1 MVLLFKELSTV
12 ILNAGLA
19 WMTGA
24 LFARIWLGNCSAS
37 WCDKARR
44 RLHFSVLAAAGM
56 CIIGSVCTL
65 WAETA
70 IMNDS
75 SLRDARGVFWTMLTM
90 THYGRAGLCALVVL
104 LGLAC
109 VYLARNRTQEVRI
122 HDGVITM
129 LLLVFAYARVSVSH
143 AAIDGTFGLNV
154 WMQWLHLLLISL
166 WVGAVMVSAW
176 SVLPCAKI
184 FQKTASRATTVFLKA
199 LSRAATLA
207 LAGIAATGAYN
218 AVRGLGSVDNFSA
231 SAYGHALALKLCLVA
246 VAIGLGAFNRF
257 IGFPAVMMSNAA
269 GSSDLSDSSNSQAI
283 PWPAAMQRVVF
294 VLRLE
299 SIVLL
304 AVLIAAAVLTNQAP
318 PALS

>member
-166 WVGAVMVSAW
+166 WVGAVMVSAPGFTEANKADYKAAFEA
-176 SVLPCAKI
+176 VVPMAIAKAQA
-184 FQKTASRATTVFLKA
+184 QKEGKTK
-199 LSRAATLA
+199 
-207 LAGIAATGAYN
+207 G
-218 AVRGLGSVDNFSA
+218 
-231 SAYGHALALKLCLVA
+231 
-246 VAIGLGAFNRF
+246 
-257 IGFPAVMMSNAA
+257 
-269 GSSDLSDSSNSQAI
+269 
-283 PWPAAMQRVVF
+283 
-294 VLRLE
+294 
-299 SIVLL
+299 
-304 AVLIAAAVLTNQAP
+304 
-318 PALS
+318 

>member
-19 WMTGA
+19 WMTGTF
-24 LFARIWLGNCSAS
+24 FARIWLGNCSAS

-56 CIIGSVCTL
+56 CIIGSVCAL
-65 WAETA
+65 WAEMA

-75 SLRDARGVFWTMLTM
+75 SLWDARGVLWTMLTM
-90 THYGRAGLCALVVL
+90 THYGRAGLYGLVVL
-104 LGLAC
+104 PGLAC
-109 VYLARNRTQEVRI
+109 VYLARNRLQQYRGY
-122 HDGVITM
+122 DGLIAT

-143 AAIDGTFGLNV
+143 AAIDGMFGLNV
-154 WMQWLHLLLISL
+154 WVQWLHLLLISL
-166 WVGAVMVSAW
+166 WAGAVMVAAW
-176 SVLPCAKI
+176 SVLPCAKV

-207 LAGIAATGAYN
+207 LAGIVATGAYN
-218 AVRGLGSVDNFSA
+218 AVRGLGSFDNFSA
-231 SAYGHALALKLCLVA
+231 SAYGHALAIKLCLVA
-246 VAIGLGAFNRF
+246 VAVGLGAFNRF
-257 IGFPAVMMSNAA
+257 IGFPAVVMSNA
-269 GSSDLSDSSNSQAI
+269 SDSSNLQAI

-299 SIVLL
+299 SLVLL